1 MKTGKI
7 LLTALASLA
16 LSTAAYANDAND
28 VNEKEKVTVS
38 NWVPENP
45 VAGQSIYVNM
55 VTKDGECSNAF
66 ADLITKRN
74 KVHTTK
80 FSLNNGYYLPY
91 MSLSNIGG
99 QDDNTWYEYDLKGTK
114 HKVTTKVLQD
124 VTFDAGKLPSL
135 TVTEVLK
142 KVEKKIWV
150 GEHWETI
157 WVPDCKFPWLGHF
170 QDVLVADYSKFYDE
184 FIDLDK
190 SIDWEDG
197 ELPSL
202 KEHKVNVTDTWYT
215 YDLDERFVNKS
226 TFVPTKI
233 QSYLDQTMMS
243 ETDCY
248 VSKPRKDGT
257 YFIEWPDCRDK
268 EKLEKGHKPHNVHVA
283 FISQDQYDY
292 HVTAQLI
299 ADYLNQTEYYGSVYD
314 RLVYMLKS
322 DTRDWKNSKIAIE
335 KLFNQFAL
343 DEARVR
349 LTLKNL
355 PESIE
360 LGTLAMNGVAKNVY
374 KFKTLPAVKINPV
387 VTYPGCDNVADN
399 VVLTTTAP
407 EFTVNKTT
415 VDYTDPSAT
424 LTFAPVD
431 PEFSYN
437 YRYPYM
443 ESLTINVMGITKE
456 IDLLG
461 RNPEMSWTLKELTEE
476 QTINFTERG
485 TTVVPF
491 YTFGY
496 DGMYENGADGVFHEK
511 DVTIKQ
517 IEGATDEYY
526 IELQKVA
533 APYEEIMPLNL
544 NDDEEQPKPMYGVRA
559 YQLVVKFNGNKIG
572 ANDAVFEIADH
583 FTGNK
588 IKLNIKAAQV
598 ALCATDLK
606 GNAID
611 KLHFPEE
618 GGEKII
624 AVHYAGFQSTDE
636 IQRIATAFNYPFTAE
651 FVSAP
656 EGETSSNRVEGTG
669 TVYLKV
675 SCAPAFDYTEF
686 EILKANGTISFG
698 REAVVTIPL
707 TRTKT
712 LLTTK
717 DVAHYDTEIEM
728 GGEKFESEIEF
739 AAIDFVN
746 YYSLDD
752 IRIYTDVDVFI
763 INDVIRW
770 HKGSMTNGNFDT
782 LGTVALNY
790 RPNHA
795 DVITRGNLYI
805 KNIKNGKKI
814 IIPLVGLATSQ
825 AKINELNGTTGIE
838 NIEAEGAAQNGEMF
852 NVAGQRVNG
861 AAKGLVIKNGKK
873 FIIK

>member
-16 LSTAAYANDAND
+16 LSTAAYASDGND

-55 VTKDGECSNAF
+55 VTKKGKCSNTF

-74 KVHTTK
+74 KVHTAK

-91 MSLSNIGG
+91 MSLTNIGG
-99 QDDNTWYEYDLKGTK
+99 QDDNTWYEYDLKETPGS
-114 HKVTTKVLQD
+114 VTTKVLQD

-202 KEHKVNVTDTWYT
+202 EKESVEVTDTWYT
-215 YDLDERFVNKS
+215 YDLDKRFVNGS

-233 QSYLDQTMMS
+233 QSYLDQTMKA
-243 ETDCY
+243 ETDIY

-257 YFIEWPDCRDK
+257 YFIVWPDCRDK

-292 HVTAQLI
+292 HVTAQII

-335 KLFNQFAL
+335 KLFDQFVL

-349 LTLKNL
+349 LTLDKL
-355 PESIE
+355 PSSIE
-360 LGTLAMNGVAKNVY
+360 LGTLAINGEAKDVY
-374 KFKTLPAVKINPV
+374 TFNNLPAVKINPV
-387 VTYPGCDNVADN
+387 ISYPLSNEVYDIVK
-399 VVLTTTAP
+399 LSTTGSDV
-407 EFTVNKTT
+407 F
-415 VDYTDPSAT
+415 T
-424 LTFAPVD
+424 LTKKTVEYTEPSTTLKFAPVD
-431 PEFSYN
+431 PEFHYN
-437 YRYPYM
+437 YRLPYV
-443 ESLTINVMGITKE
+443 EYLTVNVMGITKE
-456 IDLLG
+456 IELIG
-461 RNPEMSWTLKELTEE
+461 RNPEMSWSLDELQEE
-476 QTINFTERG
+476 TTIRFIERG
-485 TTVVPF
+485 TIPVTF

-496 DGMYENGADGVFHEK
+496 DGMYETGADGVFHEK
-511 DVTIKQ
+511 DVTITQ

-533 APYEEIMPLNL
+533 SPAEEIVPLN
-544 NDDEEQPKPMYGVRA
+544 NDGEKPQQMHGVRA
-559 YQLVVKFNGNKIG
+559 YQLIVKFNGNKIG

-598 ALCATDLK
+598 ALGVTDLK

-611 KLHFPEE
+611 QIDFPEE

-636 IQRIATAFNYPFTAE
+636 IQRIATEFKFPFNAE

-656 EGETSSNRVEGTG
+656 ENSTSSNRVEGTG

-686 EILKANGTISFG
+686 EILKDNGTISFG

-712 LLTTK
+712 LLSTK
-717 DVAHYDTEIEM
+717 GVNHYDTKIEM
-728 GGEKFESEIEF
+728 GGQKFESEIEF

-770 HKGSMTNGNFDT
+770 HKGSMTNGNYDT

-795 DVITRGNLYI
+795 DVITTGNLYI
-805 KNIKNGKKI
+805 ENIKNGKKI

-838 NIEAEGAAQNGEMF
+838 NIEAEGAAQNGVMF

-873 FIIK
+873 FIVK

>member
-80 FSLNNGYYLPY
+80 FSLHNGYYLPY
-91 MSLSNIGG
+91 MSLTNIGG

-135 TVTEVLK
+135 TINEVLTK
-142 KVEKKIWV
+142 TENKVQI
-150 GEHWETI
+150 GEHWETVWI
-157 WVPDCKFPWLGHF
+157 PDCNIFGGYWQK
-170 QDVLVADYSKFYDE
+170 VLVADYSKFYDYI
-184 FIDLDK
+184 IDLDE
-190 SIDWEDG
+190 SLDWEDG
-197 ELPSL
+197 VLPSL

-215 YDLDERFVNKS
+215 YDLDERFVNGS

-233 QSYLDQTMMS
+233 QSYLDQTMMA
-243 ETDCY
+243 ETDIY

-257 YFIEWPDCRDK
+257 YFIVWPDSRDR
-268 EKLEKGHKPHNVHVA
+268 EMLEKGHKPHNVQVA

-335 KLFNQFAL
+335 KLFNQFVL

-349 LTLKNL
+349 LTLEKL
-355 PESIE
+355 PSSIE
-360 LGTLAMNGVAKNVY
+360 LGTLAINGEAKDVY
-374 KFKTLPAVKINPV
+374 TFNNLPAVKINPV
-387 VTYPGCDNVADN
+387 ISYPSSDKVYDI
-399 VVLTTTAP
+399 VKLSTTDSDV
-407 EFTVNKTT
+407 F
-415 VDYTDPSAT
+415 T
-424 LTFAPVD
+424 LTKKTVEYTEPSTTLKFAPVD
-431 PEFSYN
+431 PEFHYN
-437 YRYPYM
+437 YRLPYV
-443 ESLTINVMGITKE
+443 EYLTVNVMGITKE
-456 IDLLG
+456 IELIG
-461 RNPEMSWTLKELTEE
+461 RNPEMSWSLDELQEE
-476 QTINFTERG
+476 TTIRFIERG
-485 TTVVPF
+485 VITVPF

-496 DGMYENGADGVFHEK
+496 DGMYETGADGVFHEK
-511 DVTIKQ
+511 DVTITQ

-533 APYEEIMPLNL
+533 SPAEEIVPLNE
-544 NDDEEQPKPMYGVRA
+544 DGEKPQQMHGVRS
-559 YQLVVKFNGNKIG
+559 YNLIVKFNGNKIG

-598 ALCATDLK
+598 ALGVTDLK

-611 KLHFPEE
+611 QIDFPEE

-636 IQRIATAFNYPFTAE
+636 IQRIATTFNYPFTAE

-686 EILKANGTISFG
+686 EILEANGTISFG

-712 LLTTK
+712 LLSTK
-717 DVAHYDTEIEM
+717 GVNHYDTEIEM

-752 IRIYTDVDVFI
+752 IRIYTDVDVFV

-795 DVITRGNLYI
+795 DVITKGNLYI
-805 KNIKNGKKI
+805 ENIKNHKMI
-814 IIPLVGLATSQ
+814 IIPLKGLATSQ

-838 NIEAEGAAQNGEMF
+838 NIAAEGAAQNGEMF

-873 FIIK
+873 FIVK

>member
-7 LLTALASLA
+7 LLTALASLF
-16 LSTAAYANDAND
+16 LSTSALAADGNDI
-28 VNEKEKVTVS
+28 VEMRKVEVS

-55 VTKDGECSNAF
+55 VTKKGECSNTF
-66 ADLITKRN
+66 ADLITKKN
-74 KVHTTK
+74 KVHTAK

-99 QDDNTWYEYDLKGTK
+99 QDNNTWYEYDLKETP

-135 TVTEVLK
+135 TINEVLTK
-142 KVEKKIWV
+142 TENKVWI

-157 WVPDCKFPWLGHF
+157 WVPSCNILGGYW
-170 QDVLVADYSKFYDE
+170 QKVLVADYSKFYDY
-184 FIDLDK
+184 FIDLDE
-190 SIDWEDG
+190 SLEWEDG
-197 ELPSL
+197 DLPSL
-202 KEHKVNVTDTWYT
+202 VKEPVEVADNWYT
-215 YDLDERFVNKS
+215 YDLDKRFVNGS

-268 EKLEKGHKPHNVHVA
+268 EKLAKGHKPHNVHVA

-335 KLFNQFAL
+335 KLFDQFVL

-349 LTLKNL
+349 LTLDKL
-355 PESIE
+355 PSSIE
-360 LGTLAMNGVAKNVY
+360 LGTLAINGEAKDVY
-374 KFKTLPAVKINPV
+374 TFNNLPAVKIDPV
-387 VTYPGCDNVADN
+387 ISYPLSDKVYDIVKLSTNGSNV
-399 VVLTTTAP
+399 
-407 EFTVNKTT
+407 F
-415 VDYTDPSAT
+415 T
-424 LTFAPVD
+424 LTKKTVEYTEPSTTLKFAPVD
-431 PEFSYN
+431 PEFFAN
-437 YRYPYM
+437 YMYPYNGI
-443 ESLTINVMGITKE
+443 LTVNVMGITKE
-456 IDLLG
+456 IELIG
-461 RNPEMSWTLKELTEE
+461 RNPEMSWSLNDLQEE
-476 QTINFTERG
+476 TTIRFAERG
-485 TTVVPF
+485 TITVPF

-511 DVTIKQ
+511 DVTITQ

-533 APYEEIMPLNL
+533 SPAQEIVSLNNDGEEPQQMH
-544 NDDEEQPKPMYGVRA
+544 GVRS
-559 YQLVVKFNGNKIG
+559 YNLIVKFNGNKIG

-598 ALCATDLK
+598 ALGVTDLK

-611 KLHFPEE
+611 QIDFPEE

-686 EILKANGTISFG
+686 EILEANGTISFG

-746 YYSLDD
+746 YYSIDD
-752 IRIYTDVDVFI
+752 IRVYTDVDVFV

-770 HKGSMTNGNFDT
+770 HKGSMTDPNIDV
-782 LGTVALNY
+782 LGTVALKY
-790 RPNHA
+790 LPKHA
-795 DVITRGNLYI
+795 DVITTGNLYI
-805 KNIKNGKKI
+805 KNIKNDKMI
-814 IIPLVGLATSQ
+814 IIPLKGLATSQ

-838 NIEAEGAAQNGEMF
+838 NIEAEGAAQNGVMF

-873 FIIK
+873 FIVK

>member
-99 QDDNTWYEYDLKGTK
+99 QDNNTWYEYDLKGTK

-135 TVTEVLK
+135 TINEVLTK
-142 KVEKKIWV
+142 TENKVQI
-150 GEHWETI
+150 GEHEELV
-157 WVPDCKFPWLGHF
+157 WVPSCNIFGGYWQK
-170 QDVLVADYSKFYDE
+170 VLVADYSKFYDYI
-184 FIDLDK
+184 IDLDE

-202 KEHKVNVTDTWYT
+202 EKEKVNVTDRWIT
-215 YDLDERFVNKS
+215 YDLDERFVNGS

-233 QSYLDQTMMS
+233 QSYLDQTMIT
-243 ETDCY
+243 ETDIY

-257 YFIEWPDCRDK
+257 YFIVWPDSRDK
-268 EKLEKGHKPHNVHVA
+268 EMLAKGHKPHNVQVA

-335 KLFNQFAL
+335 KLFNQFVL

-349 LTLKNL
+349 LTLEKL
-355 PESIE
+355 PSSIE
-360 LGTLAMNGVAKNVY
+360 LGTLAINGEAKDVY
-374 KFKTLPAVKINPV
+374 TFNNLPAVKINPV
-387 VTYPGCDNVADN
+387 ISYPSSDKVYDI
-399 VVLTTTAP
+399 VKLSTTDSDVFTLTTK
-407 EFTVNKTT
+407 TVEYTEPSTT
-415 VDYTDPSAT
+415 
-424 LTFAPVD
+424 LKFAPVD
-431 PEFSYN
+431 PEFHYN
-437 YRYPYM
+437 YRLPYV
-443 ESLTINVMGITKE
+443 EYLTVNVMGITKE
-456 IDLLG
+456 IELIG
-461 RNPEMSWTLKELTEE
+461 RNPEMSWSLDELQEE
-476 QTINFTERG
+476 TIIRFIERG
-485 TTVVPF
+485 VITVPF

-496 DGMYENGADGVFHEK
+496 DGMYETGADGVFHEK
-511 DVTIKQ
+511 DVTITQ

-533 APYEEIMPLNL
+533 SPAEEIVPLNE
-544 NDDEEQPKPMYGVRA
+544 DGEKPQQMHGVRS
-559 YQLVVKFNGNKIG
+559 YNLIVKFNGNKIG

-598 ALCATDLK
+598 ALGVTDLK

-611 KLHFPEE
+611 QIDFPEE

-636 IQRIATAFNYPFTAE
+636 IQRIATTFNYPFTAE

-686 EILKANGTISFG
+686 EILEANGTISFG

-712 LLTTK
+712 LLSTK
-717 DVAHYDTEIEM
+717 GVNHYDTEIEM

-752 IRIYTDVDVFI
+752 IRIYTDVDVFV

-795 DVITRGNLYI
+795 DVITKGNLYI
-805 KNIKNGKKI
+805 ENIKNHKMI
-814 IIPLVGLATSQ
+814 IIPLKGLATSQ

-838 NIEAEGAAQNGEMF
+838 NIAAEGAAQNGEMF

-873 FIIK
+873 FIVK